1 MHSRSIGRLVGG
13 HVLASVIGAALWIG
27 TGPLAAEPADFEAC
41 VAGLKAQARREG
53 ISSAVVDDVLG
64 RVQYNARVIDLD
76 RRQPE
81 FTQTFAGYF
90 NARVTERRVD
100 QGRRL
105 LATHRDLLDR
115 VQRETG
121 VPPQYLVALW
131 GLESNFGGNFGSMPV
146 PDSLATLAC
155 DERRPELFRAELLA
169 ALRIIEAGD
178 VERERM
184 VGSWAGAMGH
194 VQFMPSVFLRHAVD
208 GDGSGRRDIWYS
220 VPDAIASAG
229 NLLQNIG
236 WVRGQ
241 RWGREVRLPAGFAF
255 DMAGRDQRHPLAT
268 WARLGVRTAQGGAL
282 PVAEIEASL
291 LLPDGHR
298 GPAFLVYD
306 NFAAIMRWNRSE
318 FFALAVGHLADRI
331 AGGAPLAV
339 APLADRQP
347 LSRDQVQALQA
358 ALNAKGYDAGEPDG
372 IFGPATRAALSR
384 FQRSQSL
391 IADGLPDD
399 TVLRML
405 VQ

>member
-1 MHSRSIGRLVGG
+1 MHSPSIGRLVRRPA
-13 HVLASVIGAALWIG
+13 LASVIGAALWFG
-27 TGPLAAEPADFEAC
+27 AGPLAADPASFEAC
-41 VAGLKAQARREG
+41 VDGLKAQARREG
-53 ISSAVVDDVLG
+53 ISSVVVDDVLG
-64 RVQYNARVIDLD
+64 RVQYNARVIELD

-90 NARVTERRVD
+90 NARVTERRVE

-155 DERRPELFRAELLA
+155 DERRPALFRGELLA

-208 GDGSGRRDIWYS
+208 GDGSGRRDIWHS
-220 VPDAIASAG
+220 VPDAMASAG

-241 RWGREVRLPAGFAF
+241 RWGREVRLPPGFAY

-282 PVAEIEASL
+282 PVAAIEASL

-306 NFAAIMRWNRSE
+306 NFSVIMRWNRSE

-339 APLADRQP
+339 APRADRQP

-391 IADGLPDD
+391 TPDGFPDD
-399 TVLRML
+399 AVLRML